1 MNLTI
6 KWILVAWITFLL
18 IGCSSSPVVRYP
30 DFLKKKKNF
39 SSAVILSDF
48 IIVEANTE
56 NKSIVNLVENQDYA
70 KKCLQFL
77 AGKMNEKGYNV
88 ERVHLTSMGLL
99 MNKDKLYQVWKSSEE
114 QRLNTDVVNLTTAP
128 FYISNIFQEDTIKK
142 QILNKTYS
150 SLIGYE
156 KQASE
161 SNIVIPA
168 AKYLGKIFGSD
179 LLVVVFVGGY
189 NVSLTRQYGTYVP
202 PLSSTLDKTS
212 IQQTS
217 QFSMMLYLIDS
228 SSGDVIWDDRIYKK
242 GGQMYFEKIQ
252 KMAESL
258 IDDLP

>member
-6 KWILVAWITFLL
+6 KWILIFWISFTL
-18 IGCSSSPVVRYP
+18 ISCSSSPLVRYP
-30 DFLKKKKNF
+30 NFPEKKKNF
-39 SSAVILSDF
+39 SSAVILTDF
-48 IIVEANTE
+48 IIVDANTGDRG
-56 NKSIVNLVENQDYA
+56 IVDLVENHDYA

-88 ERVHLTSMGLL
+88 DRVHLTSMGLL
-99 MNKDKLYQVWKSSEE
+99 MNKDQTYQVKKSSEDR
-114 QRLNTDVVNLTTAP
+114 QLNNEYDDLMTAP

-156 KQASE
+156 KQAGE

-189 NVSLTRQYGTYVP
+189 NVSLTRQYGTYLP

-228 SSGDVIWDDRIYKK
+228 LSGEVIWDDRIYKK
-242 GGQMYFEKIQ
+242 GGQMYFEKLQ
-252 KMAESL
+252 KMMESL
-258 IDDLP
+258 VYELP